1 VKFIDIGDGDS
12 VFPGEYIL
20 HSPTN
25 SVVLVGAFNKD
36 KNFIRVFKD
45 GRLFEDAVTSFKKIL
60 VDRTEAKAYQKKGCG
75 SCKGGR

>member
-1 VKFIDIGDGDS
+1 MKFTDIGDEDI

-25 SVVLVGAFNKD
+25 SVVLVGAFNKNND
-36 KNFIRVFKD
+36 LIRVFKD
-45 GRLFEDAVTSFKKIL
+45 GKLFEDKITSFKKIL
-60 VDRTEAKAYQKKGCG
+60 IDKTEVKTYNKRGCG